1 MVAEKGISVHFEPRV
16 EEKNFRHEDG
26 SVLCLH
32 WLNICFVLYQICFF
46 KLSVKKQIPRIYLS
60 LKFFLWVELMLPW
73 CLGGNYCSWLQV
85 LLENSEFIV
94 RSTLFNPLKGIACCV
109 KMMMYT
115 FPFSWHWQLAFLC
128 STRFSY
134 YQILIIIRLLQN
146 FRLIVLIL
154 KRNDSSLLCWLNI
167 CYPLVTL

>member
-1 MVAEKGISVHFEPRV
+1 MPS
-16 EEKNFRHEDG
+16 
-26 SVLCLH
+26 LTY
-32 WLNICFVLYQICFF
+32 ICFVLYQICFF

-94 RSTLFNPLKGIACCV
+94 RSTLFNPLKGIDCCV
-109 KMMMYT
+109 KMMVYT